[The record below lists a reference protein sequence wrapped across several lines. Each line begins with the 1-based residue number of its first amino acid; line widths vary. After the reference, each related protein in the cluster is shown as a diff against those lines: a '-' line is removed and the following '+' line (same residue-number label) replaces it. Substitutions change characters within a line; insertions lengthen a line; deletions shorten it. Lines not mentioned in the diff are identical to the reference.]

1 MRALIVEDEAS
12 IADAVRRGL
21 LAEGFAVDVA
31 VDGVDGL
38 WKATSVEYDVVLLD
52 IMLPGLSGQEV
63 LSRMRAEKV
72 WSPVL
77 MLTARDD
84 DKDIVDALDLG
95 ADDYLIKPFS
105 FGVLL
110 ARVRA
115 LSRRGANP
123 RPMQLVAG
131 DLVLDP
137 RARTCTR
144 DRVPVELT
152 TREFDLLH
160 CLMRH
165 CDEVLSKT
173 ELVAQVW
180 DENFEGDL
188 NIVEVY
194 IGYLRRKIDVPF
206 DRRAITTV
214 RGAGYRL
221 SGTGG

>member
-52 IMLPGLSGQEV
+52 VMLPGLSGQEV
-63 LSRMRAEKV
+63 LRGMRAEEV

-95 ADDYLIKPFS
+95 ADDYLTKPFS

-115 LSRRGANP
+115 LSRRGASP
-123 RPMQLVAG
+123 RPLQLVAG

-144 DRVPVELT
+144 DGVQVELT
-152 TREFDLLH
+152 AREFALLH
-160 CLMRH
+160 CLMRR

>member
-52 IMLPGLSGQEV
+52 VMLPGLSGQEV
-63 LSRMRAEKV
+63 LRGMRAEEV

-95 ADDYLIKPFS
+95 ADDYLTKPFS

-115 LSRRGANP
+115 LSRRGASP
-123 RPMQLVAG
+123 RRLQLVAG

-144 DRVPVELT
+144 DRVQVELT
-152 TREFDLLH
+152 AREFDLLH

>member
-1 MRALIVEDEAS
+1 VRALIVEDEAS

-52 IMLPGLSGQEV
+52 VMLPGLSGQEV
-63 LSRMRAEKV
+63 LRGMRAEEV

-95 ADDYLIKPFS
+95 ADDYLTKPFS

-115 LSRRGANP
+115 LSRRGASP
-123 RPMQLVAG
+123 RPLQLVAG

-144 DRVPVELT
+144 DRVQVELT
-152 TREFDLLH
+152 AREFDLLH

-173 ELVAQVW
+173 ELVTQVW

>member
-1 MRALIVEDEAS
+1 MRALIVEDEAN

-52 IMLPGLSGQEV
+52 VMLPGLSGQEV
-63 LSRMRAEKV
+63 LRGMRAEEV

-95 ADDYLIKPFS
+95 ADDYLTKPFS

-115 LSRRGANP
+115 LSRRGASP
-123 RPMQLVAG
+123 RPLQLVAG

-144 DRVPVELT
+144 DGVQVELT
-152 TREFDLLH
+152 AREFDLLH
-160 CLMRH
+160 CLMRR

>member
-1 MRALIVEDEAS
+1 
-12 IADAVRRGL
+12 
-21 LAEGFAVDVA
+21 
-31 VDGVDGL
+31 
-38 WKATSVEYDVVLLD
+38 
-52 IMLPGLSGQEV
+52 
-63 LSRMRAEKV
+63 MRAEEV

-77 MLTARDD
+77 MLTAKDGDD
-84 DKDIVDALDLG
+84 DIVDALDLG
-95 ADDYLIKPFS
+95 ADDYLTKPFS

-115 LSRRGANP
+115 LSRRGASP
-123 RPMQLVAG
+123 RPLQLVVG

-137 RARTCTR
+137 RARTCFR
-144 DRVPVELT
+144 GDAQVELT
-152 TREFDLLH
+152 AREFALLH
-160 CLMRH
+160 CLMSH
-165 CDEVLSKT
+165 PDEVLSKT

-206 DRRAITTV
+206 ERRAITTV

-221 SGTGG
+221 NGTG

>member
-1 MRALIVEDEAS
+1 MRAQS
-12 IADAVRRGL
+12 
-21 LAEGFAVDVA
+21 
-31 VDGVDGL
+31 
-38 WKATSVEYDVVLLD
+38 
-52 IMLPGLSGQEV
+52 
-63 LSRMRAEKV
+63 V

-84 DKDIVDALDLG
+84 DRDIVDALDLG
-95 ADDYLIKPFS
+95 ADDYLTKPFS

-115 LSRRGANP
+115 LSRRGASP
-123 RPMQLVAG
+123 RPIQLVAG
-131 DLVLDP
+131 GLVLDP

-144 DRVPVELT
+144 DGVQIELT
-152 TREFDLLH
+152 AREFALLH
-160 CLMRH
+160 CLMRR

-194 IGYLRRKIDVPF
+194 IGYLRRKIDAPF
-206 DRRAITTV
+206 DRHAITTV

>member
-1 MRALIVEDEAS
+1 MRALIVEDEPS

-52 IMLPGLSGQEV
+52 VMLPGLTGQEV
-63 LSRMRAEKV
+63 LRRMRAAEV

-77 MLTARDD
+77 MLTAKDGD
-84 DKDIVDALDLG
+84 VDIVEALDLG
-95 ADDYLIKPFS
+95 ADDYLTKPFS

-115 LSRRGANP
+115 LSRRGASP
-123 RPMQLVAG
+123 RPLQLVAG
-131 DLVLDP
+131 DLALDP
-137 RARTCTR
+137 RARTCSR
-144 DRVPVELT
+144 GGVSVELT
-152 TREFDLLH
+152 AREFGLLH
-160 CLMRH
+160 CLMSH
-165 CDEVLSKT
+165 LDEVLTKT

-180 DENFEGDL
+180 DENFAGDL

-194 IGYLRRKIDVPF
+194 IGYLRRKIDLPF
-206 DRRAITTV
+206 GRRAITTV

-221 SGTGG
+221 NGNGG

>member
-52 IMLPGLSGQEV
+52 VMLPGLSGQEV
-63 LSRMRAEKV
+63 LRGMRAEEV

-95 ADDYLIKPFS
+95 ADDYLTKPFS

-115 LSRRGANP
+115 LSRRGASP
-123 RPMQLVAG
+123 RPLQLVAG

-144 DRVPVELT
+144 DRVQVELT
-152 TREFDLLH
+152 AREFDLLH

-173 ELVAQVW
+173 ELVTQVW